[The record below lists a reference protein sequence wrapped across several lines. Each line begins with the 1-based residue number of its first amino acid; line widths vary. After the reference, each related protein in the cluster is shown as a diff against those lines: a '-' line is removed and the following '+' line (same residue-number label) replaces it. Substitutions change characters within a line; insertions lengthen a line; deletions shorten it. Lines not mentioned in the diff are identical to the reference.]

1 MFNSNVLWI
10 LAAFV
15 VYMGVM
21 IAIGAKY
28 MKSTKNS
35 EDYFLGGRGLSGW
48 VAALSAQASDMS
60 GWLLMGLPGAVYAFG
75 TGQAWIAIG
84 LFIGTVCNWMFISGR
99 LRRYT
104 IRANNSLTL
113 PEYFQN
119 RFHDKKNVLLCISSI
134 VIVVFF
140 LVYTASAFADAVFA
154 KIKTLEPEAK
164 TSDDK
169 FSGVDQGYYLIAETK
184 TGDEGDTYSLVMLD
198 TAGNDSVTVTTK
210 EDRPELEKKV
220 KEKNDS
226 TGAESDWQDAADYDI
241 GDDVPFQLTGTVDAK
256 YDNYGSYYYAFHD
269 TMSDGL
275 TFNADSVTVTVD
287 GTAVTSGYEVVTEDL
302 DDSCT
307 FEVRFAD
314 LKNIEAVK
322 AGSKVV
328 VNYTAKLNENAVIG
342 EGGNTNVSKLE
353 YSNNPY
359 GDGTGVTPE
368 DKVIVFTYNLIAN
381 KVDGNNAPL
390 EGAGFTLYKLDST
403 TGDYVAVGNEI
414 TGVTTFYFKGVDAG
428 QYKLVETTVPA
439 GYNKADDLVFSV
451 EATYDTTSDNPEL
464 KTLVVKDA
472 SGKVVSE
479 GTEAIFT
486 ATLRTGAVSTDVQN
500 LSGTELPATGGIGT
514 KIFYTVGAIIMIVAA
529 VLLIAR
535 KRTAK
540 N

>member
-1 MFNSNVLWI
+1 MKKLKKLF
-10 LAAFV
+10 AAMVAMVMAFA
-15 VYMGVM
+15 MGVTVYAAD
-21 IAIGAKY
+21 ITITNGAAGSEYAAYRLLNATDGGEGKFAYTLNDKY
-28 MKSTKNS
+28 A
-35 EDYFLGGRGLSGW
+35 
-48 VAALSAQASDMS
+48 AALKE
-60 GWLLMGLPGAVYAFG
+60 V
-75 TGQAWIAIG
+75 TGKTEDKDVI
-84 LFIGTVCNWMFISGR
+84 NYISG
-99 LRRYT
+99 LDADG
-104 IRANNSLTL
+104 IRT
-113 PEYFQN
+113 
-119 RFHDKKNVLLCISSI
+119 
-134 VIVVFF
+134 
-140 LVYTASAFADAVFA
+140 FADAVFA

-164 TSDDK
+164 TSDAK

-226 TGAESDWQDAADYDI
+226 TGAETDWQDAADYDI

-287 GTAVTSGYEVVTEDL
+287 GTAVTTGYEVVTEDL

-314 LKNIEAVK
+314 LKSIKAVK

-328 VNYTAKLNENAVIG
+328 VNYTAKLNENALIG
-342 EGGNTNVSKLE
+342 EGGNTNESKLE

-368 DKVIVFTYNLIAN
+368 DKVVVFTYNLIAN

-529 VLLIAR
+529 VLLITR

>member
-1 MFNSNVLWI
+1 
-10 LAAFV
+10 
-15 VYMGVM
+15 
-21 IAIGAKY
+21 
-28 MKSTKNS
+28 
-35 EDYFLGGRGLSGW
+35 
-48 VAALSAQASDMS
+48 
-60 GWLLMGLPGAVYAFG
+60 
-75 TGQAWIAIG
+75 
-84 LFIGTVCNWMFISGR
+84 
-99 LRRYT
+99 
-104 IRANNSLTL
+104 
-113 PEYFQN
+113 
-119 RFHDKKNVLLCISSI
+119 
-134 VIVVFF
+134 
-140 LVYTASAFADAVFA
+140 
-154 KIKTLEPEAK
+154 
-164 TSDDK
+164 
-169 FSGVDQGYYLIAETK
+169 
-184 TGDEGDTYSLVMLD
+184 MLD

-241 GDDVPFQLTGTVDAK
+241 GDNVPFQLTGTVDAK
-256 YDNYGSYYYAFHD
+256 YDKYGSYYYAFHD

-287 GTAVTSGYEVVTEDL
+287 GTAVTTGYEVVTEDL
-302 DDSCT
+302 DDGCT

-314 LKNIEAVK
+314 LKNIKAVK

-428 QYKLVETTVPA
+428 RYKLVETTVPA

-514 KIFYTVGAIIMIVAA
+514 KIFYSVGAIIMIVAA
-529 VLLIAR
+529 VLLITR

>member
-1 MFNSNVLWI
+1 MKKLKKLF
-10 LAAFV
+10 AAMVAMVMAFA
-15 VYMGVM
+15 MGVTVYAAD
-21 IAIGAKY
+21 ITITNGAAGSEYAAYRLLNATDGGEGKFAYTLNDKY
-28 MKSTKNS
+28 A
-35 EDYFLGGRGLSGW
+35 
-48 VAALSAQASDMS
+48 AALKE
-60 GWLLMGLPGAVYAFG
+60 V
-75 TGQAWIAIG
+75 TGKTEDKDVI
-84 LFIGTVCNWMFISGR
+84 NYISG
-99 LRRYT
+99 LDADG
-104 IRANNSLTL
+104 IR
-113 PEYFQN
+113 
-119 RFHDKKNVLLCISSI
+119 
-134 VIVVFF
+134 
-140 LVYTASAFADAVFA
+140 AFADAVFA
-154 KIKTLEPEAK
+154 KIKTLEPETK

-241 GDDVPFQLTGTVDAK
+241 GDNVPFQLTGTVDAK
-256 YDNYGSYYYAFHD
+256 YDKYGSYYYAFHD

-287 GTAVTSGYEVVTEDL
+287 GTAVTTGYEVVTEDL
-302 DDSCT
+302 DDGCT

-314 LKNIEAVK
+314 LKNIKAVK

-428 QYKLVETTVPA
+428 RYKLVETTVPA

-500 LSGTELPATGGIGT
+500 LGGTELPATGGIGT

-529 VLLIAR
+529 VLLITR

>member
-1 MFNSNVLWI
+1 MKKLKKLF
-10 LAAFV
+10 AAMVAMVMAFA
-15 VYMGVM
+15 MGVTVYAAD
-21 IAIGAKY
+21 ITITNGAAGSEYAAYRLLNATDGGEGKFAYTLNDKY
-28 MKSTKNS
+28 A
-35 EDYFLGGRGLSGW
+35 
-48 VAALSAQASDMS
+48 AALKE
-60 GWLLMGLPGAVYAFG
+60 V
-75 TGQAWIAIG
+75 TGKTEDKDVI
-84 LFIGTVCNWMFISGR
+84 NYISG
-99 LRRYT
+99 LDADG
-104 IRANNSLTL
+104 IR
-113 PEYFQN
+113 
-119 RFHDKKNVLLCISSI
+119 
-134 VIVVFF
+134 
-140 LVYTASAFADAVFA
+140 AFADAVFA

-164 TSDDK
+164 TSDAK

-241 GDDVPFQLTGTVDAK
+241 GDNVPFQLTGTVDAK
-256 YDNYGSYYYAFHD
+256 YDKYGSYYYAFHD

-287 GTAVTSGYEVVTEDL
+287 GTAVTTGYEVVTEDL
-302 DDSCT
+302 DDGCT

-314 LKNIEAVK
+314 LKNIKAVK

-428 QYKLVETTVPA
+428 RYKLVETTVPA

-529 VLLIAR
+529 VLLITR

>member
-1 MFNSNVLWI
+1 MKKLKKLF
-10 LAAFV
+10 AAMVAMVMAFA
-15 VYMGVM
+15 MGVTVYAAD
-21 IAIGAKY
+21 ITITNGAAGSEYAAYRLLNATDGGEGKFAYTLNDKY
-28 MKSTKNS
+28 A
-35 EDYFLGGRGLSGW
+35 
-48 VAALSAQASDMS
+48 AALKE
-60 GWLLMGLPGAVYAFG
+60 V
-75 TGQAWIAIG
+75 TGKTEDKDVI
-84 LFIGTVCNWMFISGR
+84 NYISG
-99 LRRYT
+99 LDADG
-104 IRANNSLTL
+104 IR
-113 PEYFQN
+113 
-119 RFHDKKNVLLCISSI
+119 
-134 VIVVFF
+134 
-140 LVYTASAFADAVFA
+140 AFADAVFA

-164 TSDDK
+164 TSDAK

-241 GDDVPFQLTGTVDAK
+241 GDNVPFQLTGTVDAK
-256 YDNYGSYYYAFHD
+256 YDKYGSYYYAFHD

-287 GTAVTSGYEVVTEDL
+287 GTVVTTGYEVVTEDL

-314 LKNIEAVK
+314 LKNIKAVK

-529 VLLIAR
+529 VLLITR

>member
-1 MFNSNVLWI
+1 MKKLKKLF
-10 LAAFV
+10 AAMVAMVMAFA
-15 VYMGVM
+15 MGVTVYAAD
-21 IAIGAKY
+21 ITITNGAAGSEYAAYKLLNATDGGEGKFAYTLNDKY
-28 MKSTKNS
+28 A
-35 EDYFLGGRGLSGW
+35 
-48 VAALSAQASDMS
+48 AALKE
-60 GWLLMGLPGAVYAFG
+60 V
-75 TGQAWIAIG
+75 TGKTEDKDVI
-84 LFIGTVCNWMFISGR
+84 NYISG
-99 LRRYT
+99 LDADG
-104 IRANNSLTL
+104 IR
-113 PEYFQN
+113 
-119 RFHDKKNVLLCISSI
+119 
-134 VIVVFF
+134 
-140 LVYTASAFADAVFA
+140 AFADAVFA

-169 FSGVDQGYYLIAETK
+169 ISGVDQGYYLIAETK

-241 GDDVPFQLTGTVDAK
+241 GDNVPFQLTGTVDAK
-256 YDNYGSYYYAFHD
+256 YDKYGSYYYAFHD

-287 GTAVTSGYEVVTEDL
+287 GTAVTTGYEVVTEDL
-302 DDSCT
+302 DDGCT

-314 LKNIEAVK
+314 LKNIKAVK

-428 QYKLVETTVPA
+428 RYKLVETTVPA

-529 VLLIAR
+529 VLLITR

>member
-1 MFNSNVLWI
+1 MKKLKKLF
-10 LAAFV
+10 AAMVAMVMAFA
-15 VYMGVM
+15 MGVTVYAAD
-21 IAIGAKY
+21 ITITNGAAGSEYAAYRLLNATDGGEGKFAYTLNDKY
-28 MKSTKNS
+28 A
-35 EDYFLGGRGLSGW
+35 
-48 VAALSAQASDMS
+48 AALKE
-60 GWLLMGLPGAVYAFG
+60 V
-75 TGQAWIAIG
+75 TGKTEDKDVI
-84 LFIGTVCNWMFISGR
+84 NYISG
-99 LRRYT
+99 LDADG
-104 IRANNSLTL
+104 IR
-113 PEYFQN
+113 
-119 RFHDKKNVLLCISSI
+119 
-134 VIVVFF
+134 
-140 LVYTASAFADAVFA
+140 AFADAVFA
-154 KIKTLEPEAK
+154 KIKTLEPEEK

-241 GDDVPFQLTGTVDAK
+241 GDNVPFQLTGTVDAK
-256 YDNYGSYYYAFHD
+256 YDKYGSYYYAFHD

-287 GTAVTSGYEVVTEDL
+287 GTAVTTGYEVVTEDL
-302 DDSCT
+302 DDGCT

-314 LKNIEAVK
+314 LKNIKAVK

-428 QYKLVETTVPA
+428 RYKLVETTVPA

-529 VLLIAR
+529 VLLITR

>member
-1 MFNSNVLWI
+1 MKKLKKLF
-10 LAAFV
+10 AAMVAMVMAFA
-15 VYMGVM
+15 MGVTVYAAD
-21 IAIGAKY
+21 ITITNGAAGSEYAAYKLLNATDGGEGKFAYTLNDKY
-28 MKSTKNS
+28 A
-35 EDYFLGGRGLSGW
+35 
-48 VAALSAQASDMS
+48 AALKE
-60 GWLLMGLPGAVYAFG
+60 V
-75 TGQAWIAIG
+75 TGKTEDKDVI
-84 LFIGTVCNWMFISGR
+84 NYISG
-99 LRRYT
+99 LDADG
-104 IRANNSLTL
+104 IR
-113 PEYFQN
+113 
-119 RFHDKKNVLLCISSI
+119 
-134 VIVVFF
+134 
-140 LVYTASAFADAVFA
+140 AFADAVFA

-241 GDDVPFQLTGTVDAK
+241 GDNVPFQLTGTVDAK
-256 YDNYGSYYYAFHD
+256 YDKYGSYYYAFHD

-287 GTAVTSGYEVVTEDL
+287 GTAVTTGYEVVTEDL
-302 DDSCT
+302 DDGCT

-314 LKNIEAVK
+314 LKNIKAVK

-428 QYKLVETTVPA
+428 RYKLVETTVPA

-514 KIFYTVGAIIMIVAA
+514 KIFYIVGAIIMIVAA
-529 VLLIAR
+529 VLLITR

>member
-1 MFNSNVLWI
+1 MKKLKKLF
-10 LAAFV
+10 AAMVAMVMAFA
-15 VYMGVM
+15 MGVTVYAAD
-21 IAIGAKY
+21 ITITNGAAGSEYAAYRLLNATDGGEGKFAYTLNDKY
-28 MKSTKNS
+28 A
-35 EDYFLGGRGLSGW
+35 
-48 VAALSAQASDMS
+48 AALKE
-60 GWLLMGLPGAVYAFG
+60 V
-75 TGQAWIAIG
+75 TGKTEDKDVI
-84 LFIGTVCNWMFISGR
+84 NYISG
-99 LRRYT
+99 LDADG
-104 IRANNSLTL
+104 IR
-113 PEYFQN
+113 
-119 RFHDKKNVLLCISSI
+119 
-134 VIVVFF
+134 
-140 LVYTASAFADAVFA
+140 AFADAVFA

-164 TSDDK
+164 TSDAK

-241 GDDVPFQLTGTVDAK
+241 GDNVPFQLTGTVDAK

-287 GTAVTSGYEVVTEDL
+287 GTAVTTGYEVVTEDL

-314 LKNIEAVK
+314 LKNIKAVK

-486 ATLRTGAVSTDVQN
+486 TTLRTGAVSTDVQN

-529 VLLIAR
+529 VLLITR

>member
-1 MFNSNVLWI
+1 MKKLKKLF
-10 LAAFV
+10 AAMVAMVMAFA
-15 VYMGVM
+15 MGVTVYAAD
-21 IAIGAKY
+21 ITITNGAAGSEYAAYRLLNATDGGEGKFAYTLNDKY
-28 MKSTKNS
+28 A
-35 EDYFLGGRGLSGW
+35 
-48 VAALSAQASDMS
+48 AALKE
-60 GWLLMGLPGAVYAFG
+60 V
-75 TGQAWIAIG
+75 TGKTEDKDVI
-84 LFIGTVCNWMFISGR
+84 NYISG
-99 LRRYT
+99 LDADG
-104 IRANNSLTL
+104 IR
-113 PEYFQN
+113 
-119 RFHDKKNVLLCISSI
+119 
-134 VIVVFF
+134 
-140 LVYTASAFADAVFA
+140 AFADAVFA

-164 TSDDK
+164 TSDAK

-241 GDDVPFQLTGTVDAK
+241 GDNVPFQLTGTVDAK
-256 YDNYGSYYYAFHD
+256 YDKYGSYYYAFHD

-287 GTAVTSGYEVVTEDL
+287 GTAVTTGYEVVTEDF
-302 DDSCT
+302 DDGCT

-314 LKNIEAVK
+314 LKNIKAVK

-428 QYKLVETTVPA
+428 RYKLVETTVPA

-529 VLLIAR
+529 VLLITR

>member
-1 MFNSNVLWI
+1 MKKLKKLF
-10 LAAFV
+10 AAMVAMVMAFA
-15 VYMGVM
+15 MGVTVYAAD
-21 IAIGAKY
+21 ITITNGAAGSEYAAYRLLNATDGGEGKFAYTLNDKY
-28 MKSTKNS
+28 A
-35 EDYFLGGRGLSGW
+35 
-48 VAALSAQASDMS
+48 AALKE
-60 GWLLMGLPGAVYAFG
+60 V
-75 TGQAWIAIG
+75 TGKTEDKDVI
-84 LFIGTVCNWMFISGR
+84 NYISG
-99 LRRYT
+99 LDADG
-104 IRANNSLTL
+104 IR
-113 PEYFQN
+113 
-119 RFHDKKNVLLCISSI
+119 
-134 VIVVFF
+134 
-140 LVYTASAFADAVFA
+140 AFADAVFA

-169 FSGVDQGYYLIAETK
+169 LSGVDQGYYLIAETK

-241 GDDVPFQLTGTVDAK
+241 GDNVPFQLTGTVDAK
-256 YDNYGSYYYAFHD
+256 YDKYGSYYYAFHD

-287 GTAVTSGYEVVTEDL
+287 GTAVTTGYEVVTEDL
-302 DDSCT
+302 DDGCT

-314 LKNIEAVK
+314 LKNIKAVK

-428 QYKLVETTVPA
+428 RYKLVETTVPA

-529 VLLIAR
+529 VLLITR